1 MNVTAVDPTTASVL
15 TVFPTGS
22 QQPESSNV
30 NIPAGRTVANL
41 VVVPLGDNGD
51 ISLFNSTGATL
62 LIADVLG
69 WFPGSFSVVVPF
81 PPTVRALLHDVRT
94 GAHPTFDRV
103 VFEFEHSI
111 PGYRIGYDDLPLLGD
126 FSGEPIQSRETH

>member
-1 MNVTAVDPTTASVL
+1 MNVTAVDPNTASVL

-51 ISLFNSTGATL
+51 ISLFNSTGAT
-62 LIADVLG
+62 
-69 WFPGSFSVVVPF
+69 F
-81 PPTVRALLHDVRT
+81 
-94 GAHPTFDRV
+94 
-103 VFEFEHSI
+103 
-111 PGYRIGYDDLPLLGD
+111 
-126 FSGEPIQSRETH
+126 